1 MRGWVWWGFLGVGGV
16 AVIGIGGWVK
26 SAKSK
31 MKGKTLPPAA

>member
-1 MRGWVWWGFLGVGGV
+1 MDWMLFGLIAAGSL

-31 MKGKTLPPAA
+31 MKGKTLPPA